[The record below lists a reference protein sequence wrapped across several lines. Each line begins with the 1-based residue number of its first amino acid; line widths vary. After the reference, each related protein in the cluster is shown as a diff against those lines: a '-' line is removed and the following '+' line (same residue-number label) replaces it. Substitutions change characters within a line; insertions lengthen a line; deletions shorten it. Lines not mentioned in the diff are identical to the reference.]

1 MGHEL
6 HSFQMQGPTRY
17 NLEQIRYIHC
27 DSTLYV
33 AVVSGIQPKKTQPF
47 NATGQEEDLLWSV
60 FLPHHGN
67 EMSCVIVHGHK
78 TFRDHDTV

>member
-17 NLEQIRYIHC
+17 NLEQIRYIYC

-47 NATGQEEDLLWSV
+47 YATGQEEDLLWSV
-60 FLPHHGN
+60 FYRIMVSKCLVSWSMDIRHF
-67 EMSCVIVHGHK
+67 ETMI
-78 TFRDHDTV
+78 R